1 MKTCRICEKEKD
13 FNEFHERKLKYGIGY
28 RNECKECRCN
38 IEKQRRQNNIEEF
51 KKKDKEYYQKNKE
64 THKKK
69 SKEYTIKNHDKI
81 ILNKKYYYQKNKEKI
96 RIYHLQ
102 NKTKRNSRIKLRRKE
117 YPIFS
122 IKESIRARIH
132 EALNK
137 KKISTSNLTLIGI
150 NNINL
155 KKWIEYQFNDKMN
168 WENYGS
174 YWVIDHVIPVS
185 FFNLINNFE
194 KLICNNWTNLR
205 PLEKK
210 ENIIKS
216 NKILVDEILNHIKI
230 LNQISL
236 LNTGYQAYLES
247 SMWRRVELRYGKN
260 STDEENFK
268 NLLKWAI
275 RSQAPN
281 F

>member
-1 MKTCRICEKEKD
+1 MKTCRICKKEKELS
-13 FNEFHERKLKYGIGY
+13 EFHERKLKNGIGY

-38 IEKQRRQNNIEEF
+38 TEKQRRQNNIEEF
-51 KKKDKEYYQKNKE
+51 KKRDKEYYEKNK
-64 THKKK
+64 KINNKK
-69 SKEYTIKNHDKI
+69 SKEYSIKNHEKI
-81 ILNKKYYYQKNKEKI
+81 IENKKNYYEKNKEKI

-102 NKTKRNSRIKLRRKE
+102 NKTKRNTRIKLRKKQN
-117 YPIFS
+117 PIFS
-122 IKESIRARIH
+122 IKESIRTRIH

-137 KKISTSNLTLIGI
+137 KISNTTIKLFGTSNE
-150 NNINL
+150 NL
-155 KKWIEYQFNDKMN
+155 KKWIEYQFDDKMN
-168 WENYGS
+168 WENYSS
-174 YWVIDHVIPVS
+174 YWVIDHVIPVA
-185 FFNLINNFE
+185 FFNLFDNFE

-210 ENIIKS
+210 RNIVKS

-236 LNTGYQAYLES
+236 LNKGYQAYLES

-281 F
+281 V